1 MSMFEF
7 TKGLNPGRS
16 KFDLSYSKKFTTDFG
31 RLYPVDLQECYPGD
45 YFQLSARYNIKTNPL
60 LAPIMQTIDIRFFS
74 FFVPTRKL
82 WKGWT
87 KFITGGK
94 DGRSNENDDGTF
106 KKVLP
111 RLTTGSTT
119 TNNLLSEGTFF
130 ADVVCR
136 KGTLW
141 DAFGF
146 PTIVQYPGSQTEF
159 SPFDQ
164 DSYCFNSGHV
174 DNDLTAPL
182 VFPWSSYHFIFNE
195 YFRDENYALNYD
207 PTDFDIEEYLKDN
220 FKYNSV
226 TTPKGYFENAS
237 KDDISKMNS
246 FLNVAYTKDYFTSAL
261 PFQQRG
267 SAPAMPVEFDPSRV
281 PINSIT
287 KGNQEEQLRLV
298 PNSAVGSLYTKFDV
312 LALGSPSAWDP
323 DYNFA
328 FTSSLN
334 NVVSTFNI
342 ADLRLATQ
350 LQLYKELS
358 ARVGVRYKEHLQGFF
373 GVSPRDDRLQRP
385 EYIGGLRSILN
396 IGEIYQSVD
405 TNTTPLGSYAGR
417 SNTNDSGH
425 IGNYLC
431 TEYGYIMT
439 LMAITPRANYSQG
452 IPRQFMRRT
461 QYDFYNPLFSH
472 LSEQGIENGE
482 LFSTGNYSKDS
493 AIFGYQGIYDE
504 LRVGRNM
511 ICGDFRDTF
520 NYWHLGR
527 QFSEAPNL
535 NEEFITVDSNKEDL
549 KRIFAVQNVDPFL
562 VQVDN
567 IIIATRPM
575 PTRAIPGMLDHAYG
589 M

>member
-31 RLYPVDLQECYPGD
+31 KLYPVDLQECYPGD
-45 YFQLSARYNIKTNPL
+45 YFKLSARYNIKTNPL
-60 LAPIMQTIDIRFFS
+60 LAPIMQTIDIRFYS
-74 FFVPTRKL
+74 FFTPTRKL

-94 DGRSNENDDGTF
+94 DGRANENSDGTF

-111 RLTTGSTT
+111 RFTTGQSTT
-119 TNNLLSEGTFF
+119 NKLVDEGTFF

-146 PTIVQYPGSQTEF
+146 PTIVKYPGSSSET
-159 SPFDQ
+159 SPFDVN
-164 DSYCFNSGHV
+164 SYCFNIGST

-182 VFPWSSYHFIFNE
+182 AFPWFAYHFIHNE
-195 YFRDENYALNYD
+195 YFRDENLAQNYD
-207 PTDFDIEEYLKDN
+207 PTEFDIEEYVKDN
-220 FKYNSV
+220 FKYNTSAAG
-226 TTPKGYFENAS
+226 KGYFENATKS
-237 KDDISKMNS
+237 YISKMNS
-246 FLNVAYTKDYFTSAL
+246 LLHVAYAKDYFTSAL

-267 SAPAMPVEFDPSRV
+267 SAPAMPVEFDPANVPVGALDIDNRFTPFVSSSTGGLASREIILKIRDGAQQIG
-281 PINSIT
+281 PQT
-287 KGNQEEQLRLV
+287 PL
-298 PNSAVGSLYTKFDV
+298 
-312 LALGSPSAWDP
+312 
-323 DYNFA
+323 
-328 FTSSLN
+328 FTDSLN
-334 NVVSTFNI
+334 NIVSTFNI

-358 ARVGVRYKEHLQGFF
+358 ARVGVRYKEHLEGFF
-373 GVSPRDDRLQRP
+373 GVSPRDERLQRP
-385 EYIGGLRSILN
+385 EYIGGLRSTLN

-405 TNTTPLGSYAGR
+405 TNTSPLGSYAGR

-439 LMAITPRANYSQG
+439 LMCITPRANYSQG
-452 IPRQFMRRT
+452 IPRQFLRRT

-472 LSEQGIENGE
+472 LSEQGIENAE
-482 LFSTGNYSKDS
+482 IFSTGSHNADS
-493 AIFGYQGIYDE
+493 VIFGYQGIYDE

-527 QFSEAPNL
+527 QFSSAPNL
-535 NEEFITVDSNKEDL
+535 NEEFITVDPSKEDL

-567 IIIATRPM
+567 IIEATRPM